1 MNANSPCAF
10 ELYGKRYHLGMTPA
24 DLKEFEPMIPSQAK
38 DHLPFGKK
46 IGIHMVH
53 RETNARITL
62 YLVNRNRM
70 PCRVMNAGI
79 YGLHVSFE
87 ENPRDFIKI
96 FPAPNRS
103 VGLDGTNSLRNAT
116 ELLGTPAVSKKAY
129 MEEVVEERTRTEVVT
144 EVTEEEWDDYIDFI
158 EEEVEYEV
166 PYEDRDF
173 VHHDASAL
181 WRTVDCVLLLHHEV
195 NINQIDFYRAGEAPE
210 TLDPKPVTGFKR
222 TFLKIRS
229 VCCFTTLLSTLG
241 LVGLIFSDRLPE
253 FLQSL
258 AGIAMLLGWASALFA
273 CPWHLLKTVGKI
285 IGWSFAF
292 GFAALAILCIV
303 TTPIGIAVG
312 GAILLFAQSIVTIPY
327 YFKKI
332 RPELNK

>member
-1 MNANSPCAF
+1 
-10 ELYGKRYHLGMTPA
+10 
-24 DLKEFEPMIPSQAK
+24 
-38 DHLPFGKK
+38 
-46 IGIHMVH
+46 
-53 RETNARITL
+53 
-62 YLVNRNRM
+62 
-70 PCRVMNAGI
+70 
-79 YGLHVSFE
+79 
-87 ENPRDFIKI
+87 
-96 FPAPNRS
+96 
-103 VGLDGTNSLRNAT
+103 
-116 ELLGTPAVSKKAY
+116 

-144 EVTEEEWDDYIDFI
+144 EVTEEEWDDSIDFY

-166 PYEDRDF
+166 PYEDKDF

-181 WRTVDCVLLLHHEV
+181 WRTENCVLLLHHEL
-195 NINQIDFYRAGEAPE
+195 NINRIELYRAGDAPE
-210 TLDPKPVTGFKR
+210 RLDPKPITGFKR
-222 TFLKIRS
+222 TFLKIRG

-241 LVGLIFSDRLPE
+241 LVGLIFSNRIPE

-258 AGIAMLLGWASALFA
+258 AGITVLLGWLSALFA

-292 GFAALAILCIV
+292 GFAAFAILCIV
-303 TTPIGIAVG
+303 TTPIGILLG